1 MPDLRWNERGLL
13 PAVVQAA
20 GSGEVLMVGWV
31 NEEALRRTLREGGA
45 WFWSRSR
52 GELWQKGATSG
63 NTMRVREVLVDCDED
78 VVLYRGEPAGPICHT
93 GARSCFYRR
102 LTLGEDGLVH
112 AEPVAE
118 SAEPAS
124 PAPAD
129 APPIASALSEH
140 AAPPP
145 VPAAPETSAATGPP
159 GEPGEVAAP
168 PDPSMAPGPAIID
181 EVFEVIRERQRTLPE
196 NSYTAYL
203 FRSGVDKIGKKI
215 GEESAEVIIAAK
227 NGLPD
232 PIALET
238 ADLIYHALVMLAA
251 TGVEPAQVWAEL
263 AKRRR

>member
-1 MPDLRWNERGLL
+1 MTTKPSAAPDLRWDERGLL

-20 GSGEVLMVGWV
+20 GSGEVLMLGWV
-31 NEEALRRTLREGGA
+31 NEDALRRTLREGVA

-63 NTMRVREVLVDCDED
+63 NTMHVREVLLDCDED

-93 GARSCFYRR
+93 GARSCFFRR
-102 LTLGEDGLVH
+102 LALGDDGQVH
-112 AEPVAE
+112 ARPVDEPAE
-118 SAEPAS
+118 SPLPPLPATPEP
-124 PAPAD
+124 PAM
-129 APPIASALSEH
+129 SGTT
-140 AAPPP
+140 AAPDRD
-145 VPAAPETSAATGPP
+145 
-159 GEPGEVAAP
+159 AAP
-168 PDPSMAPGPAIID
+168 PDPAAVPGPGIVD
-181 EVFEVIRERQRTLPE
+181 EVFAVIRERRRTLPE

-227 NGLPD
+227 NGLPG
-232 PIALET
+232 PLALET

-263 AKRRR
+263 ARRRG